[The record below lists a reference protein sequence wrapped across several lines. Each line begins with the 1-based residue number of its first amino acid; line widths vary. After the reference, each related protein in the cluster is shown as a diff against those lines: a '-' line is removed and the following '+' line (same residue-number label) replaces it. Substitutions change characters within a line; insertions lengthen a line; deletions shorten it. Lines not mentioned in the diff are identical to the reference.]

1 MSGTEHTFHTTK
13 EDIRKAESQTSGRHG
28 GNVPKDTD
36 VSAMKSV
43 IDSQTD
49 KSADIDRR
57 KANLPLPEQ
66 PPAASDLKSANM
78 KTTGAGSGTVS
89 GISSNESETGL
100 RGPATAD
107 SSVRTSGEEL
117 KKNTAPK

>member
-1 MSGTEHTFHTTK
+1 MSGTKPTFHTTK
-13 EDIRKAESQTSGRHG
+13 EDIRKAESQISGRHG
-28 GNVPKDTD
+28 GNVSKDSD

-78 KTTGAGSGTVS
+78 KTTGTGSGAVS
-89 GISSNESETGL
+89 GISPNESESGL
-100 RGPATAD
+100 RGPATAE
-107 SSVRTSGEEL
+107 SSVRTSGDEL
-117 KKNTAPK
+117 KTNTAPK